1 MDSISDMGA
10 FQSYGLR
17 QQVSANNVANMN
29 TQGFQ
34 PSRVSLEEVGNRQGV
49 APQTVEKTGSQQQA
63 GAEDKGD
70 VVQIEAGQENAAGN
84 PSGTDL
90 AEEMV
95 NMMQNQTAYSANA
108 SAVSTQAEMQGQLL
122 NRSA

>member
-10 FQSYGLR
+10 FQSFGLR

-29 TQGFQ
+29 TQDFQ

-49 APQTVEKTGSQQQA
+49 APQTVEKTGSLQQA
-63 GAEDKGD
+63 GAEDNGD
-70 VVQIEAGQENAAGN
+70 VVQIEAGQENSEGS

-90 AEEMV
+90 SSEMV
-95 NMMQNQTAYSANA
+95 DMMQNQTAYSANA
-108 SAVSTQAEMQGQLL
+108 STVSTQSEMQGQLMDRL
-122 NRSA
+122 A